1 MDAHLWFRSP
11 AAPGLQQRT
20 LPRSLRTIPWAS
32 GGRLVFPL
40 LPSFSFSFS
49 SLIIRVVHM
58 LNISIIHVLNITII
72 HILIMTVI
80 VIILVILAV
89 TVIHNMT
96 ATIFRILVIY
106 DHYIVVLGV
115 MAS

>member
-49 SLIIRVVHM
+49 SLI
-58 LNISIIHVLNITII
+58 
-72 HILIMTVI
+72 MTVI